1 MSLSTMT
8 KRRGFTLVELL
19 VVIAIIGVLIG
30 LLLPAVQAAREAA
43 RRSTCSNKLKQMGLG
58 MHSYADKVARG
69 GDNFFPPQI
78 FIRGTSGA
86 TAGKNALSGTTASG
100 WSAFVQIMPY
110 AEEANLYNTI
120 KAATSGGLFQD
131 FALNGTAITNKIDW
145 AICPS
150 YVDSAKDLT
159 GTSNWQTGS
168 ITSEGTTA
176 TGAGLVTY
184 RGSIGT
190 VYSGTQSAAQ
200 KGGLGY
206 NEEVGF
212 AAFRDGTSKTIQI
225 AESADA
231 RTFQNGNICFG
242 GYNGGTLGYITT
254 GTSVA
259 ATSPKS
265 HSSAH
270 VGGLFG
276 VAMADGATKF
286 LNYNISAS
294 TLNAL
299 QTRDNADTIGDD
311 YQ

>member
-78 FIRGTSGA
+78 FLRGTSGS
-86 TAGKNALSGTTASG
+86 TNGKNFLSGTTGDG

-120 KAATSGGLFQD
+120 KANSGGGLFQPT
-131 FALNGTAITNKIDW
+131 FGLNGTAVTNKIDW

-159 GTSNWQTGS
+159 GTAGWQTGS
-168 ITSEGTTA
+168 LTAEGTTA
-176 TGAGLVTY
+176 TGAGLITY
-184 RGSIGT
+184 RGSVGRSYT
-190 VYSGTQSAAQ
+190 GSQAAGE
-200 KGGLGY
+200 KGGLGIA
-206 NEEVGF
+206 EEVGF

-225 AESADA
+225 AETADA
-231 RTFQNGNICFG
+231 RTFQNGALNYG
-242 GYNGGTLGYITT
+242 AYNGATLGYTT
-254 GTSVA
+254 SGTAIPSM
-259 ATSPKS
+259 KS

-294 TLNAL
+294 TLQAL

>member
-78 FIRGTSGA
+78 YIRGTSGS
-86 TAGKNALSGTTASG
+86 TAGKNTLSGTTGNG
-100 WSAFVQIMPY
+100 WSSFVQIMPY

-120 KAATSGGLFQD
+120 KAATGGGLFQD
-131 FALNGTAITNKIDW
+131 FALNGTAATNKIDW

-159 GTSNWQTGS
+159 GTASWQTTLGAG
-168 ITSEGTTA
+168 EGTTA
-176 TGAGLVTY
+176 TGAGLITY
-184 RGSIGT
+184 RGSVGRSYT
-190 VYSGTQSAAQ
+190 GSQAAGE
-200 KGGLGY
+200 KGGLGIG
-206 NEEVGF
+206 EEVGF

-225 AESADA
+225 AETADA
-231 RTFQNGNICFG
+231 RTFQNGALNYG
-242 GYNGGTLGYITT
+242 AYNGATLGYYTS
-254 GTSVA
+254 GTSIPA
-259 ATSPKS
+259 LRS

-294 TLNAL
+294 TLQAL

>member
-120 KAATSGGLFQD
+120 KANSGGGLFQPT
-131 FALNGTAITNKIDW
+131 FGLNGTAVTNKIDW

-159 GTSNWQTGS
+159 GTATWQTAMAAGPPV
-168 ITSEGTTA
+168 EGTTA
-176 TGAGLVTY
+176 TGAGLITY

-190 VYSGTQSAAQ
+190 VWSGTQTAAQ
-200 KGGLGY
+200 KGGLGV

-231 RTFQNGNICFG
+231 HTFQDGSQCYG
-242 GYNGGTLGYITT
+242 GYASGSLGYV
-254 GTSVA
+254 TSA
-259 ATSPKS
+259 LNRS

-294 TLNAL
+294 TLGAL